1 MMRSFARFM
10 FSPCSR
16 LRQSGAL
23 HFAQAAWLLFLTFAP
38 LSNAATL
45 LEPVIAALPD
55 IPLVIQ
61 GDLQRLDERGRVEQT
76 FRVEMVLDWKAEVA
90 TARYTIRDAFG
101 APLEHL
107 AITWNDPARPDYNYL
122 AGDPLRSAPLPPLHQ
137 AIQETDVTWLD
148 LSLSFLWWP
157 GGKKTGEEK
166 VRGRHCDI
174 IELPAPEGQ
183 ASAFDTMQL
192 WVDSK
197 IGIVLRAEGYSR
209 EGDRLRRM
217 DVKSF
222 KKIDDRWVIKD
233 LEFLR
238 YPEKTKTLLRVRD
251 VAERERFEAPAN

>member
-1 MMRSFARFM
+1 MRSFARFM

-101 APLEHL
+101 VPLEHL

-183 ASAFDTMQL
+183 ASVFDTMQL

-209 EGDRLRRM
+209 EGDRSRRM